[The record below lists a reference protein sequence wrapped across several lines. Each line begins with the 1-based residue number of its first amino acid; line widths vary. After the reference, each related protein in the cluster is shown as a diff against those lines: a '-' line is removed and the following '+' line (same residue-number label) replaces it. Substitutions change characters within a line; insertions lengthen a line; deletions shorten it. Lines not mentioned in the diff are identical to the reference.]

1 MGRLDGAYAVVTGA
15 GAGIGRATALA
26 LAGEGAVVAALDLD
40 PEAARATAVAI
51 EAAGGKAVAGE
62 VDVSDRAAVA
72 AVFEALPFPEITV
85 LVNNAGVREVVA
97 FEDLALDDWDHV
109 VATNL
114 SGAFYCTKAAYP
126 FLRRPGGSIV
136 NVSSVA
142 GIMGVPKRVA
152 YSAAKHGLVGLTRG
166 LADDLGAVGIR
177 VNAICPGVTE
187 TPLTQ
192 GYFDDERLVGDLR
205 RATPLRRWAAPEE
218 IARAVAFLASDD
230 AAFCT
235 GSVLAVDGGYTAT
248 KGFG

>member
-1 MGRLDGAYAVVTGA
+1 MGQLDGSYAVITGA
-15 GAGIGRATALA
+15 GRGIGRATALA
-26 LAGEGAVVAALDLD
+26 MAAEGAAVAALDLD
-40 PEAARATAVAI
+40 ATAARATATAVD
-51 EAAGGKAVAGE
+51 EAGGKSVAVE
-62 VDVSDRAAVA
+62 VDVADRDAVA
-72 AVFEALPFPEITV
+72 AAFGGLPFPEITV
-85 LVNNAGVREVVA
+85 LVNNAGVREIVA
-97 FEDLALDDWDHV
+97 FADLEIDDWDRI

-126 FLRRPGGSIV
+126 LLRRPGGSVV

-152 YSAAKHGLVGLTRG
+152 YSAAKHGLIGLTRG
-166 LADDLGAVGIR
+166 LADDLGSVGIR
-177 VNAICPGVTE
+177 VNAVCPGVTE

-192 GYFDDERLVGDLR
+192 GYFTDERLVGDLR

-218 IARAVAFLASDD
+218 IARAIVFLASDG

>member
-1 MGRLDGAYAVVTGA
+1 MRRLDGAFAVVTGA

-26 LAGEGAVVAALDLD
+26 LAGEGATVAALDLD
-40 PEAARATAVAI
+40 VDAARATTTAI
-51 EAAGGKAVAGE
+51 EASGGKAFAGAI
-62 VDVSDRAAVA
+62 DVRDRASVA
-72 AVFEALPFPEITV
+72 SAFEALPFPEITV
-85 LVNNAGVREVVA
+85 LVNNAGVREIVA
-97 FEDLALDDWDHV
+97 FEDLELDDWDRV

-114 SGAFYCTKAAYP
+114 SGAFYCCKAAYP
-126 FLRRPGGSIV
+126 LLRRPGGSIV

-177 VNAICPGVTE
+177 VNAVCPGVTE

-192 GYFDDERLVGDLR
+192 RYFDDDRLVADLR
-205 RATPLRRWAAPEE
+205 RVTPLRRWAAPEE
-218 IARAVAFLASDD
+218 IARAIVFLAGDD
-230 AAFCT
+230 AGFCT